1 MDSKVKWLAIL
12 TSIGMILLVVLVTVL
27 SNSSR
32 IRRQLSDWENDK
44 NKTQSEKETPSEID
58 SLVKEESSEDN
69 EAKDDLRNYAKAGF
83 AGSDPS
89 LQLGDNLRAFLRD
102 ETFFDKELS
111 NYEKKLLAM
120 NEKGLYFVVTSVERD
135 LRIQILDASGAVV
148 TGVQFVINLKEHGSY
163 KDQDRDGVI
172 YISGLSA
179 GEYELTL
186 AEVTDYEVPKPTL
199 VSVKDKVEYTA
210 IPDIAL
216 LMKTEAEIVAEEE
229 DTEQNDAL
237 EDADETEI
245 VDVRDLGEEGQ
256 MGIDVSKWNGTIDWD
271 RVRNAGI
278 TYAIIRCGYR
288 GSSTGALVEDPYFKE
303 NIQGAL
309 NAGLKVGVYF
319 FTQATNE
326 VEAVEEASMALAL
339 SKAYKVT
346 YPIFIDSEGAG
357 GNGRADGLDM
367 ETRTKVCQ
375 AFCQTVEDA
384 GYTGGIYGSR
394 NWFRTRLRM
403 DGLSKHIIWLA
414 EYREKPL
421 YAGNYHFW
429 QYTSSGNVDGI
440 EGRVDLD
447 VSYLAY

>member
-1 MDSKVKWLAIL
+1 MDSRIKRRAIL
-12 TSIGMILLVVLVTVL
+12 ISIGMILLVVAVAVL
-27 SNSSR
+27 GNLSR
-32 IRRQLSDWENDK
+32 IRSRFSVKEE
-44 NKTQSEKETPSEID
+44 TESESEATSQID
-58 SLVKEESSEDN
+58 SLTGEEPAGDSE
-69 EAKDDLRNYAKAGF
+69 EAEDAEIYAKEGF

-89 LQLGDNLRAFLRD
+89 LQVGDDLRAFMRED
-102 ETFFDKELS
+102 TFFDKELTS
-111 NYEKKLLAM
+111 YEKKLLEA
-120 NEKGLYFVVTSVERD
+120 NEKALYFVTTSVEQD
-135 LRIQILDASGAVV
+135 LRIQILDSSGAVV
-148 TGVQFVINLKEHGSY
+148 TGVPFVINLKEKGSY
-163 KDQDRDGVI
+163 KDQDKDGII
-172 YISGLSA
+172 YISGLNA
-179 GEYELTL
+179 GEYEVTL
-186 AEVTDYEVPKPTL
+186 SEVSDYEVPKPTL

-210 IPDIAL
+210 IPDITL
-216 LMKTEAEIVAEEE
+216 LMKTEADIIAEEE
-229 DTEQNDAL
+229 DTEYKDAL
-237 EDADETEI
+237 EDADDTEI
-245 VDVRDLGEEGQ
+245 VDIRDLGGEGQ
-256 MGIDVSKWNGTIDWD
+256 MGIDVSKWNGSIDWD

-288 GSSTGALVEDPYFKE
+288 GSSTGALVEDPYFRE
-303 NIQGAL
+303 NMQGAL

-326 VEAVEEASMALAL
+326 VEAVEEASMAIAL
-339 SKAYKVT
+339 CRDYRVT
-346 YPIFIDSEGAG
+346 YPVFIDTEGAG

-403 DGLSKHIIWLA
+403 DALADHVIWLA
-414 EYREKPL
+414 EYREKPV

-447 VSYLAY
+447 ISYLAY

>member
-1 MDSKVKWLAIL
+1 MDSRIKRRAIL
-12 TSIGMILLVVLVTVL
+12 ISIGMILLVVAVAVL
-27 SNSSR
+27 GNLSR
-32 IRRQLSDWENDK
+32 IRSRFSVKEE
-44 NKTQSEKETPSEID
+44 TESESEATSQID
-58 SLVKEESSEDN
+58 SLTGEEPAEDSE
-69 EAKDDLRNYAKAGF
+69 EAEDAEIYAKEGF

-89 LQLGDNLRAFLRD
+89 LQVGDDLRAFMRED
-102 ETFFDKELS
+102 TFFDKELTS
-111 NYEKKLLAM
+111 YEKKLLEA
-120 NEKGLYFVVTSVERD
+120 NEKALYFVTTSVEQD
-135 LRIQILDASGAVV
+135 LRIQILDSSGAVV
-148 TGVQFVINLKEHGSY
+148 TGVPFVINLKDKGSY
-163 KDQDRDGVI
+163 KDQDKDGII
-172 YISGLSA
+172 YISGLNA
-179 GEYELTL
+179 GEYEVTL
-186 AEVTDYEVPKPTL
+186 SEVSDYEVPKPTL

-210 IPDIAL
+210 IPDITL
-216 LMKTEAEIVAEEE
+216 LMKTEADIIAEEE
-229 DTEQNDAL
+229 DTEYKDAL
-237 EDADETEI
+237 EDADDTEI
-245 VDVRDLGEEGQ
+245 VDIRDLGGEGQ
-256 MGIDVSKWNGTIDWD
+256 MGIDVSKWNGSIDWD

-288 GSSTGALVEDPYFKE
+288 GSSTGALVEDPYFRE
-303 NIQGAL
+303 NMQGAL

-326 VEAVEEASMALAL
+326 VEAVEEASMAIAL
-339 SKAYKVT
+339 CRDYRVT
-346 YPIFIDSEGAG
+346 YPVFIDTEGAG

-403 DGLSKHIIWLA
+403 DALADHVIWLA
-414 EYREKPL
+414 EYREKPV

-447 VSYLAY
+447 ISYLAY

>member
-1 MDSKVKWLAIL
+1 MDSRIKRRAIL
-12 TSIGMILLVVLVTVL
+12 ISIGMILLVVAVAVL
-27 SNSSR
+27 GNLSR
-32 IRRQLSDWENDK
+32 IRSRFSVKEE
-44 NKTQSEKETPSEID
+44 TESESEATSQID
-58 SLVKEESSEDN
+58 SLTGEEPAGDSE
-69 EAKDDLRNYAKAGF
+69 EAEDAEIYAKEGF

-89 LQLGDNLRAFLRD
+89 LQVGDDLRAFMRED
-102 ETFFDKELS
+102 TFFDKELTS
-111 NYEKKLLAM
+111 YEKKLLEA
-120 NEKGLYFVVTSVERD
+120 NEKALYFVTTSVEQD
-135 LRIQILDASGAVV
+135 LRIQILDSSGAVV
-148 TGVQFVINLKEHGSY
+148 TGVPFVINLKEKGSY
-163 KDQDRDGVI
+163 KDQDKDGII
-172 YISGLSA
+172 YISGLNA
-179 GEYELTL
+179 GEYEVTL
-186 AEVTDYEVPKPTL
+186 SEVSDYEVPKPTL

-210 IPDIAL
+210 IPDITL
-216 LMKTEAEIVAEEE
+216 LMKTEADIIAEEE
-229 DTEQNDAL
+229 DTEYKDAL
-237 EDADETEI
+237 EDADDTEI
-245 VDVRDLGEEGQ
+245 VDIRDLGGEGQ
-256 MGIDVSKWNGTIDWD
+256 MGIDVSKWNGSIDWD

-288 GSSTGALVEDPYFKE
+288 GASTGTLVEDPYFRE
-303 NIQGAL
+303 NMQGAL

-326 VEAVEEASMALAL
+326 VEAVEEASMAIAL
-339 SKAYKVT
+339 CRDYRVT
-346 YPIFIDSEGAG
+346 YPVFIDTEGAG

-403 DGLSKHIIWLA
+403 DALEDHVIWLA
-414 EYREKPL
+414 EYRENPV

-447 VSYLAY
+447 ISYLAY

>member
-1 MDSKVKWLAIL
+1 MDSKIKRRAIL
-12 TSIGMILLVVLVTVL
+12 ISAGMILLVVAVAVL
-27 SNSSR
+27 GNLSR
-32 IRRQLSDWENDK
+32 LK
-44 NKTQSEKETPSEID
+44 NRFSEKTEMEGESEAPSQID
-58 SLVKEESSEDN
+58 SLTEGESAENVEEEEN
-69 EAKDDLRNYAKAGF
+69 TEIYAKEGF

-89 LQLGDNLRAFLRD
+89 LQVGDDLRAFMRE

-111 NYEKKLLAM
+111 SYEKKLLEA
-120 NEKGLYFVVTSVERD
+120 NEKSLYFVTTSVEQD
-135 LRIQILDASGAVV
+135 LRIQILDNSGAVV
-148 TGVQFVINLKEHGSY
+148 TGVPFVINLKENGSSY
-163 KDQDRDGVI
+163 KDQDKDGII

-179 GEYELTL
+179 GEYEVTL
-186 AEVTDYEVPKPTL
+186 SEVPDYEVPKPTL

-210 IPDIAL
+210 IPDITL
-216 LMKTEAEIVAEEE
+216 LMKTEADIIAEEE
-229 DTEQNDAL
+229 DTEQKDAL
-237 EDADETEI
+237 EDADDTEI
-245 VDVRDLGEEGQ
+245 VDIRDLGGEGQ
-256 MGIDVSKWNGTIDWD
+256 MGIDVSKWNGSIDWD

-288 GSSTGALVEDPYFKE
+288 GASTGTLVEDPYFRE
-303 NIQGAL
+303 NMQGAL

-326 VEAVEEASMALAL
+326 VEAVEEASMAIAL
-339 SKAYKVT
+339 CRDYRVT
-346 YPIFIDSEGAG
+346 YPVFIDTEGAG

-403 DGLSKHIIWLA
+403 DALADHVIWLA
-414 EYREKPL
+414 EYRESPV

-447 VSYLAY
+447 ISYLAY

>member
-1 MDSKVKWLAIL
+1 MDSKIKRRAIL
-12 TSIGMILLVVLVTVL
+12 ISAGMILLVVAVAVL
-27 SNSSR
+27 GNLSR
-32 IRRQLSDWENDK
+32 LK
-44 NKTQSEKETPSEID
+44 NRFSEKTEMEGESEAPSQID
-58 SLVKEESSEDN
+58 SLTEGESAENVEEEEN
-69 EAKDDLRNYAKAGF
+69 TEIYAKEGF

-89 LQLGDNLRAFLRD
+89 LQVGDDLRAFMRE

-111 NYEKKLLAM
+111 SYEKKLLEA
-120 NEKGLYFVVTSVERD
+120 NEKSLYFVTTSVEQD
-135 LRIQILDASGAVV
+135 LRIQILDNSGAVV
-148 TGVQFVINLKEHGSY
+148 TGVPFVINLKENGSSY
-163 KDQDRDGVI
+163 KDQDKDGII

-179 GEYELTL
+179 GEYEVTL
-186 AEVTDYEVPKPTL
+186 SEVPDYEVPKPTL

-210 IPDIAL
+210 IPDITL
-216 LMKTEAEIVAEEE
+216 LMKTEADIIAEEE
-229 DTEQNDAL
+229 DTEQKDAL
-237 EDADETEI
+237 EDADDTEI
-245 VDVRDLGEEGQ
+245 VDIRDLGGEGQ
-256 MGIDVSKWNGTIDWD
+256 MGIDVSKWNGSIDWD

-288 GSSTGALVEDPYFKE
+288 GASTGTLVEDPYFRE
-303 NIQGAL
+303 NMQGAL

-326 VEAVEEASMALAL
+326 VEAVEEASMAIAL
-339 SKAYKVT
+339 CRDYRVT
-346 YPIFIDSEGAG
+346 YPVFIDTEGAG

-403 DGLSKHIIWLA
+403 DALADHVIWLA
-414 EYREKPL
+414 EYRERPV

-447 VSYLAY
+447 ISYLAY

>member
-1 MDSKVKWLAIL
+1 MDSRIKRRAIL
-12 TSIGMILLVVLVTVL
+12 ISIGMILLVVAVAVL
-27 SNSSR
+27 GNLSR
-32 IRRQLSDWENDK
+32 IRSRFSVKEE
-44 NKTQSEKETPSEID
+44 TESESEATSQID
-58 SLVKEESSEDN
+58 SLTGEEPAGDSE
-69 EAKDDLRNYAKAGF
+69 EAEDAEIYAKEGF

-89 LQLGDNLRAFLRD
+89 LQVGDDLRAFMRED
-102 ETFFDKELS
+102 TFFDKELTS
-111 NYEKKLLAM
+111 YEKKLLEA
-120 NEKGLYFVVTSVERD
+120 NEKALYFVTTSVEQD
-135 LRIQILDASGAVV
+135 LRIQILDSSGAVV
-148 TGVQFVINLKEHGSY
+148 TGVPFVINLKEKGSY
-163 KDQDRDGVI
+163 KDQDKDGII
-172 YISGLSA
+172 YISGLNA
-179 GEYELTL
+179 GEYEVTL
-186 AEVTDYEVPKPTL
+186 SEVSDYEVPKPTL

-210 IPDIAL
+210 IPDITL
-216 LMKTEAEIVAEEE
+216 LMKTEADIIAEEE
-229 DTEQNDAL
+229 DTEYKDAL
-237 EDADETEI
+237 EDADDTEI
-245 VDVRDLGEEGQ
+245 VDIRDLGGEGQ
-256 MGIDVSKWNGTIDWD
+256 MGIDVSKWNGSIDWD

-288 GSSTGALVEDPYFKE
+288 GSSTGALVEDPYFRE
-303 NIQGAL
+303 NMQGAL

-326 VEAVEEASMALAL
+326 VEAVEEASMAIAL
-339 SKAYKVT
+339 CRDYRVT
-346 YPIFIDSEGAG
+346 YPVFIDTEGAG

-403 DGLSKHIIWLA
+403 DALEDHVIWLA
-414 EYREKPL
+414 EYRENPV

-447 VSYLAY
+447 ISYLAY

>member
-1 MDSKVKWLAIL
+1 MDSKIKRRAIL
-12 TSIGMILLVVLVTVL
+12 ISAGMILLVVAVAVL
-27 SNSSR
+27 GNLSR
-32 IRRQLSDWENDK
+32 LKYRFSG
-44 NKTQSEKETPSEID
+44 KTETEGESEAPSQID
-58 SLVKEESSEDN
+58 SLTEEESVENSE
-69 EAKDDLRNYAKAGF
+69 EADDAEIYAKEGF

-89 LQLGDNLRAFLRD
+89 LQVGDDLRAFMRE

-111 NYEKKLLAM
+111 SYEKKLLEA
-120 NEKGLYFVVTSVERD
+120 NEKSLYFVTTSVEQD
-135 LRIQILDASGAVV
+135 LRIQILDNSGAVV
-148 TGVQFVINLKEHGSY
+148 TGVPFVINLKENGSY
-163 KDQDRDGVI
+163 KDQDKDGII

-179 GEYELTL
+179 GEYEVTL
-186 AEVTDYEVPKPTL
+186 SEVPDYEVPKPTM

-210 IPDIAL
+210 IPDITL
-216 LMKTEAEIVAEEE
+216 LMKTEADIIAEEE
-229 DTEQNDAL
+229 DTEQKDAL
-237 EDADETEI
+237 EDADDTEI
-245 VDVRDLGEEGQ
+245 VDIRDLDGEGQ
-256 MGIDVSKWNGTIDWD
+256 MGIDVSKWNGSIDWD

-288 GSSTGALVEDPYFKE
+288 GASTGTLVEDPYFRE
-303 NIQGAL
+303 NMQGAL

-326 VEAVEEASMALAL
+326 VEAVEEASMAIAL
-339 SKAYKVT
+339 CRDYRVT
-346 YPIFIDSEGAG
+346 YPVFIDTEGAG

-403 DGLSKHIIWLA
+403 DVLADHVIWLA
-414 EYREKPL
+414 EYRESPV

-447 VSYLAY
+447 ISYLAY

>member
-1 MDSKVKWLAIL
+1 MDSRIKKRAIL
-12 TSIGMILLVVLVTVL
+12 ISAGMILLVVAVAVL
-27 SNSSR
+27 GNLSR
-32 IRRQLSDWENDK
+32 LK
-44 NKTQSEKETPSEID
+44 NRFSEKEETESESEAPSQID
-58 SLVKEESSEDN
+58 SLAGEESAEEGEDA
-69 EAKDDLRNYAKAGF
+69 EDAEIYAKEGF

-89 LQLGDNLRAFLRD
+89 LQVGDDLRAFMRED
-102 ETFFDKELS
+102 TFFDKELTS
-111 NYEKKLLAM
+111 YEKKLLEA
-120 NEKGLYFVVTSVERD
+120 NEKALYFVTTSVEQD
-135 LRIQILDASGAVV
+135 LRIQILDSSGAVV
-148 TGVQFVINLKEHGSY
+148 TGVPFVINLKDKGSY
-163 KDQDRDGVI
+163 KDQDKDGII
-172 YISGLSA
+172 YISGLNA
-179 GEYELTL
+179 GEYEVTL
-186 AEVTDYEVPKPTL
+186 SEVSDYEVPKPTL

-210 IPDIAL
+210 IPDITL
-216 LMKTEAEIVAEEE
+216 LMKTEADIIAEEE
-229 DTEQNDAL
+229 DTEYKDAL
-237 EDADETEI
+237 EDADDTEI
-245 VDVRDLGEEGQ
+245 VDIRDLGGEGQ
-256 MGIDVSKWNGTIDWD
+256 MGIDVSKWNGSIDWD

-288 GSSTGALVEDPYFKE
+288 GSSTGTLVEDPYFRE
-303 NIQGAL
+303 NMQGAL

-326 VEAVEEASMALAL
+326 VEAVEEASMAIAL
-339 SKAYKVT
+339 CRDYRVN
-346 YPIFIDSEGAG
+346 YPVFIDTEGAG

-403 DGLSKHIIWLA
+403 DALADHVIWLA
-414 EYREKPL
+414 EYREKPV

-447 VSYLAY
+447 ISYLAY

>member
-1 MDSKVKWLAIL
+1 MDSRIKRRAIL
-12 TSIGMILLVVLVTVL
+12 ISAGMILLVVAVAVL
-27 SNSSR
+27 GNLSRLKNRFSEKEETENEGEASSR
-32 IRRQLSDWENDK
+32 IDPLTGEEPGESGE
-44 NKTQSEKETPSEID
+44 ETEDTEI
-58 SLVKEESSEDN
+58 
-69 EAKDDLRNYAKAGF
+69 YAKEGF

-89 LQLGDNLRAFLRD
+89 LQVGDDLRAFMRED
-102 ETFFDKELS
+102 TFFDKELS
-111 NYEKKLLAM
+111 SYEKKLLEA
-120 NEKGLYFVVTSVERD
+120 NEKALYFVTTSVEQD
-135 LRIQILDASGAVV
+135 LRIQILDSSGAVV
-148 TGVQFVINLKEHGSY
+148 TGVPFVINLKEKGSY
-163 KDQDRDGVI
+163 KDQDKDGII

-179 GEYELTL
+179 GEYEVTL
-186 AEVTDYEVPKPTL
+186 SEVSDYEVPKPTL

-210 IPDIAL
+210 IPDITL
-216 LMKTEAEIVAEEE
+216 LMKTEADIIAEEE
-229 DTEQNDAL
+229 DTEYKDAL
-237 EDADETEI
+237 DDADDTEI
-245 VDVRDLGEEGQ
+245 VDIRDLGGEGQ
-256 MGIDVSKWNGTIDWD
+256 MGIDVSKWNGSIDWD

-288 GSSTGALVEDPYFKE
+288 GSSTGALVEDPYFRE
-303 NIQGAL
+303 NMQGAL

-326 VEAVEEASMALAL
+326 VEAVEEASMAIAL
-339 SKAYKVT
+339 CRDYRVT
-346 YPIFIDSEGAG
+346 YPVFIDTEGAG

-403 DGLSKHIIWLA
+403 DALADHVIWLA
-414 EYREKPL
+414 EYREKPV

-447 VSYLAY
+447 ISYLAY